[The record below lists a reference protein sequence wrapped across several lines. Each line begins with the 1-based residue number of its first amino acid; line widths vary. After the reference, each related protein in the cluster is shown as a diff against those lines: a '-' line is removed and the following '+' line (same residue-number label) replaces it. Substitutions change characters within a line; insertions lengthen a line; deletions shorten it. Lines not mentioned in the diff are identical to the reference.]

1 MTRSPPDRPSPSGAG
16 DPIDA
21 ARRWLRLIVAERDV
35 PGAWRLMTPDYRLAL
50 TQAIIF
56 LNEHAPL
63 LVGYER
69 DELARR
75 LAVVDPDH
83 PLWASFAGLLAEE
96 FSVDL
101 GDIDLDSPGAAIPRR
116 VRPGY
121 ELVLFPRGEDPD
133 PVESVEMQA
142 HGVLMRRQDDR
153 WLVAGLSQ
161 RPATPGWPPDLG
173 Y

>member
-1 MTRSPPDRPSPSGAG
+1 MA
-16 DPIDA
+16 
-21 ARRWLRLIVAERDV
+21 
-35 PGAWRLMTPDYRLAL
+35 PDYRLAL

-56 LNEHAPL
+56 LNEDAPL
-63 LVGYER
+63 LAGYER

-83 PLWASFAGLLAEE
+83 PLWPSFAGLLAEE

-101 GDIDLDSPGAAIPRR
+101 DEIDLEGSGAPVRR
-116 VRPGY
+116 RIRPGY
-121 ELVLFPRGEDPD
+121 ELVLFPRAAARD
-133 PVESVEMQA
+133 PVEPAEMQA
-142 HGVLMRRQDDR
+142 HGVLMQFQDGR